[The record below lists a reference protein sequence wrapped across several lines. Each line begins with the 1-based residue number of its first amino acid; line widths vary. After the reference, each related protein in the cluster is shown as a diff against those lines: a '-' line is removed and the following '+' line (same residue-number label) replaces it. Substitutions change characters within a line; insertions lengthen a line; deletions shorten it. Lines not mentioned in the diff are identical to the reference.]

1 METCHSPSTIL
12 CWNTFVNTARR
23 WQTLLGC
30 STSSILTGWIWWL
43 CAYFSCLR
51 SARGLACVP
60 NTKRNS
66 SDPFPNT
73 FDGSFDT
80 KPSIFVITPVFGAF
94 RIRNVSRN
102 VPRRYS
108 EIWLLVSHYWH
119 SGLQEDVWSS
129 WQDCCC
135 KKQLKSGLFDGKWTV
150 FVQFGDHTFV
160 FLHNSSQR
168 NQLISFHHAIGL
180 GLDEQEILNR
190 IASNQ
195 F

>member
-1 METCHSPSTIL
+1 MYFCKLSILNLYVSNLQLPTPSNSLLGKVNVSEFLDFPQSDVLPSSPS
-12 CWNTFVNTARR
+12 
-23 WQTLLGC
+23 
-30 STSSILTGWIWWL
+30 
-43 CAYFSCLR
+43 
-51 SARGLACVP
+51 
-60 NTKRNS
+60 
-66 SDPFPNT
+66 
-73 FDGSFDT
+73 
-80 KPSIFVITPVFGAF
+80 
-94 RIRNVSRN
+94 NVSRN

-150 FVQFGDHTFV
+150 FVQFGGHTFV

-168 NQLISFHHAIGL
+168 NQLISFHHALRL
-180 GLDEQEILNR
+180 GLDEQEIVNR
-190 IASNQ
+190 IRSNQ